1 VKWIWY
7 LMTMLT
13 TSMTNI
19 PLLDLR
25 NHHYCSSTAAISLIV
40 RHLMHIG
47 HNFDYTPQE
56 ILEKCSLADFCH
68 LAWLNEHSRNRIF
81 LVGGGNIVEGSES
94 YRRVDEYHRT
104 NQTWHRRSSM
114 MKSRGI

>member
-1 VKWIWY
+1 
-7 LMTMLT
+7 MLT

-68 LAWLNEHSRNRIF
+68 LAWLNEHTRNRIF

>member
-1 VKWIWY
+1 
-7 LMTMLT
+7 MD
-13 TSMTNI
+13 SF
-19 PLLDLR
+19 
-25 NHHYCSSTAAISLIV
+25 AAAV
-40 RHLMHIG
+40 RGRIG
-47 HNFDYTPQE
+47 CRVRGEQDDQGPVD
-56 ILEKCSLADFCH
+56 LADFCH
-68 LAWLNEHSRNRIF
+68 LAWLNEHTRNRIF